1 MDTEYLSQ
9 QSDSMSWMN
18 VDPTSAEENYFG
30 SLIWERTELSK
41 GTRAWNVPP
50 VLGATAVVKCLLV
63 LSMCVT

>member
-41 GTRAWNVPP
+41 GTRA
-50 VLGATAVVKCLLV
+50 
-63 LSMCVT
+63 